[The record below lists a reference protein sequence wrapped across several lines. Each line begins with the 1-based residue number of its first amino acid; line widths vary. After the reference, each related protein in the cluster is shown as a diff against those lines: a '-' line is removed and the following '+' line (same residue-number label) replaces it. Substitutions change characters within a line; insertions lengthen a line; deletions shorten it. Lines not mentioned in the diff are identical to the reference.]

1 MTADGLGKISQ
12 LNNFQF
18 ATSIFKMNLVL
29 TDLETDLVAQI
40 QSGDESAFAEL
51 YDSYSAMLY
60 GIITRIV
67 SDQEDA
73 ANLLQDCFI
82 KIWRNIESFDP
93 TKGRF
98 ATWLINVARNTAID
112 FTRSKYFSQQRKNQ
126 NLDYL
131 VSSEPISSATQFS
144 VETMGLRQLVD
155 KLPPVC
161 RQVIEWM
168 YFDGFTQQEIAEN
181 FGIPLGTVK
190 SRTRLALKELRA
202 YFCEN

>member
-1 MTADGLGKISQ
+1 M
-12 LNNFQF
+12 NFVQ
-18 ATSIFKMNLVL
+18 
-29 TDLETDLVAQI
+29 TDIEIGLVAHLKQ
-40 QSGDESAFAEL
+40 GDEAAFAEL

-60 GIITRIV
+60 GVITRIV
-67 SDQEDA
+67 SDKGDA

-82 KIWRNIESFDP
+82 KIWTNISSYDP

-112 FTRSKYFSQQRKNQ
+112 FTRSKYFSQKRKNH

-131 VSSEPISSATQFS
+131 VCAETPSAATRIS
-144 VETMGLRQLVD
+144 VETLGLRQLVD
-155 KLPPVC
+155 KLTPVC
-161 RQVIEWM
+161 REVIEWM
-168 YFDGFTQQEIAEN
+168 YFDGYTQQEIADN

-190 SRTRLALKELRA
+190 SRTRLALKELRT

>member
-1 MTADGLGKISQ
+1 
-12 LNNFQF
+12 
-18 ATSIFKMNLVL
+18 MNIVL
-29 TDLETDLVAQI
+29 TDNEIDLVTHI
-40 QSGDESAFAEL
+40 QNGDESAFAEL

-93 TKGRF
+93 SKGRF

-112 FTRSKYFSQQRKNQ
+112 FTRSKYFSQKRKNQ
-126 NLDYL
+126 NLDYF
-131 VSSEPISSATQFS
+131 VGSETPRSATHFA

-155 KLPPVC
+155 KLTPVC
-161 RQVIEWM
+161 REVIEWM
-168 YFDGFTQQEIAEN
+168 YFEGYTQQEIADN